1 MKLYPVPNEEW
12 QKKYNLL
19 MLDPYLSKKY
29 NRERRISD
37 HKKYMNNCTPE
48 IKHCTGKNVLEV
60 GPGMGEWL
68 ELCRDYGHN
77 VMGIDAVI
85 DDNEMGNEYAQM
97 SKLMTDRQELNV
109 LYTGFDRFL
118 LMDIEYRQG
127 IIPNMSIFYINM
139 RGCVEQCFKDCM
151 TGPPH
156 KQTKDCSQL
165 AWKVTQETWDMF
177 DLMFF
182 EFDRILEDGG
192 YIYIW
197 ANGSANNPVYD
208 NFILETLKKFPQ
220 FQLYK
225 KTGKLQHKIRKV
237 L

>member
-1 MKLYPVPNEEW
+1 MKLYPVPNEDW

-19 MLDPYLSKKY
+19 MLDSYLSKKY

-37 HKKYMNNCTPE
+37 HKKYINNCTPE
-48 IKHCTGKNVLEV
+48 IKRCTGKNVFEI
-60 GPGMGEWL
+60 GCAMGEWL

-77 VMGIDAVI
+77 VIGIDAVVT
-85 DDNEMGNEYAQM
+85 DNEMGNEYAQM
-97 SKLMTDRQELNV
+97 SKLMTERQELNV

-127 IIPNMSIFYINM
+127 IITDGSIFYISI
-139 RGCVEQCFKDCM
+139 RGAIEQIFKEYM
-151 TGPPH
+151 HGPPH
-156 KQTKDCSQL
+156 RQTKDCSQL
-165 AWKVTQETWDMF
+165 KWDITPKLWEVF
-177 DLMFF
+177 ELMFK

-197 ANGSANNPVYD
+197 ANGSKNNPEYD
-208 NFILETLKKFPQ
+208 NLILETLKKFPQ

-225 KTGKLQHKIRKV
+225 KEGKLRHKIRKV